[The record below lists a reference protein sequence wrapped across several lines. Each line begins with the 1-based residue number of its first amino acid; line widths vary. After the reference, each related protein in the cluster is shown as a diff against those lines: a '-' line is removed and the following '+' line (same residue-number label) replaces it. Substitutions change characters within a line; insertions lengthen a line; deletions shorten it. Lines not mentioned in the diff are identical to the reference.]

1 VNSGTYFIRPHK
13 SINRFLWARWCAP
26 LLHVLGESLCYYILT
41 SMRLLTL
48 VVSFSSNRST
58 ILNTRSHTLSS
69 CLPFTSNV
77 RLALLHTATAILGAH
92 ILNCLVL
99 KHPFHIVS
107 PSPWPILASASSL
120 LLVFGLVQLVA
131 VQRFFVLGLGLGLL
145 ALVSGL
151 WFYSI
156 VAESTY
162 SGHHTCRVQRGLR
175 LGFLLFIISEVFFF
189 LSFFWAYLHIG
200 SSPAVEIGSLW
211 PPKGIRPVSPFGLP
225 LLNTVLLLSSAVS
238 LTRSHHYLLSAEYS
252 PRFAALSHT
261 VILGL
266 YFLEVQA
273 WEFFACP
280 FTMSDS
286 VFGSCFFL
294 LTGFHGIHVLL
305 GLSFLLVNLYRLLA
319 SHFSPRRH
327 LGFEFAI

>member
-1 VNSGTYFIRPHK
+1 MNSRTFYIRPPK
-13 SINRFLWARWCAP
+13 SINRFLWARWCAS
-26 LLHVLGESLCYYILT
+26 LLHVLGESLCYFILT
-41 SMRLLTL
+41 SLRLFSF
-48 VVSFSSNRST
+48 VVSFSSNCST
-58 ILNTRSHTLSS
+58 ILNIRSHILHS
-69 CLPFTSNV
+69 CFLFTSNV

-107 PSPWPILASASSL
+107 PSPWPILVSASSL
-120 LLVFGLVQLVA
+120 LLAFGLIQLVA
-131 VQRFFVLGLGLGLL
+131 VQRFFFLGLGLGLL
-145 ALVSGL
+145 TVVTGL
-151 WFYSI
+151 WFSSI

-162 SGHHTCRVQRGLR
+162 SGHHTYRVQCGLR

-211 PPKGIRPVSPFGLP
+211 PPKGIQTVSPYGLP

-238 LTRSHHYLLSAEYS
+238 LTRSHHYLLSSEFS
-252 PRFAALSHT
+252 PSLAALSQT

-280 FTMSDS
+280 FTISDS

-294 LTGFHGIHVLL
+294 LTGFHGFHVLL

-319 SHFSPRRH
+319 SHFSHRRH